1 MESEKQPLP
10 IDELSDAFRVAMASP
25 GLAVLTAPT
34 GSGKSTRIPP
44 WMLSCLPAD
53 SGQILVL
60 QPRRLAAR
68 MLAERVATV
77 FGEDCG
83 QTVGFQTRYER
94 SCSARTRI
102 LFVTEGIL
110 IRRLASQ
117 PRLPGV
123 AAIVFDEF
131 HERSLNSDVA
141 LAMARQTRRQFR
153 HDLRLV
159 VMSATMNAGAIQEF
173 LGEDCPHLNSD
184 GRLFP
189 VSITYSSNGGG
200 LRSLAAVPE
209 AIRTVV
215 AREKDGDILVFL
227 PGAGEI
233 YRCATECRRFLNG
246 QEFLVLPLYGELS
259 PEDQHAVMQPDARRR
274 KVILA
279 TNIAQTSLTI
289 PGVRHVIDSGLV
301 RQNCYDAE
309 RGLNRLDL
317 VPIARDAADQRAGRA
332 GREAPG
338 TCLRLWSAL
347 EQSAR
352 EAATIPEIR
361 RVDLADAILA
371 LVAYGYP
378 NTEEFPWF
386 EPPPAKAHAA
396 ALELLKSLG
405 LIGTGDGRLTPLGEA
420 VRAFPVHPRLA
431 LLLHLGCQ
439 ERCVKLA
446 TLAAAILSER
456 PLLTR
461 TSADKDLLT
470 QLRLDARHADRQ
482 LPTSDFLALGRLLEQ
497 ARQRHFDP
505 VACER
510 LGLHPG
516 AARDAER
523 ASQYLRQF
531 CVSQPDVPEAEENF
545 LKLLLKVFPD
555 RLARRRQDGNLLAE
569 LQGRKRAEISPLSLV
584 RQEEYFL
591 AGEIREVAAS
601 GVQGV
606 KLQLSLNS
614 GFSEEWLWEF
624 FPDDFAETDEPFF
637 DERRQQVLRRRTL
650 SCRQLLLEETITF
663 DPEPV
668 QAAQILADYILA
680 HDLHLQGWDASVEQW
695 LARVA
700 WLSAQRP
707 QLGLPDCRDK
717 AAVVRAL
724 CAEETSY
731 KAVRQK
737 PCLPAVKALL
747 TPAQLAQVER
757 LAPASLPLPNGRK
770 LKIEYFPDHQPR
782 GRARIQDLY
791 DLKTPVTIV
800 DGTVPILLDILAPNM
815 RTVQITDDLERFWQ
829 VHYPALKSAL
839 ARRYPRHEWR

>member
-1 MESEKQPLP
+1 METTRQPLP
-10 IDELSDAFRVAMASP
+10 IDELADTFRQAMSSP

-44 WMLSCLPAD
+44 LLLSCLPKEEP
-53 SGQILVL
+53 GLVLVL

-68 MLAERVATV
+68 MLAERVAAEL
-77 FGEDCG
+77 GEQCG
-83 QTVGFQTRYER
+83 ETVGFQTRYER

-117 PRLPGV
+117 PQLPDV

-141 LAMARQTRRQFR
+141 LAMARQTRRQSR
-153 HDLRLV
+153 PDLRLV
-159 VMSATMNAGAIQEF
+159 VMSATLSAGAVQEF
-173 LGEDCPHLNSD
+173 LGEGCPHLSSD

-189 VSITYSSNGGG
+189 VAITYSSSGGG

-215 AREKDGDILVFL
+215 TKEKEGDILVFL

-246 QEFLVLPLYGELS
+246 QEFLLLPLYGELS
-259 PEDQHAVMQPDARRR
+259 PDEQHAVMQPDVNRR
-274 KVILA
+274 KIILA

-301 RQNCYDAE
+301 RQNSYDAE
-309 RGLNRLDL
+309 RGINRLDL

-347 EQSAR
+347 EHGAR
-352 EAATIPEIR
+352 DAATVPEIR
-361 RVDLADAILA
+361 RVDLADAILS

-386 EPPPAKAHAA
+386 ERPPAKAHAA
-396 ALELLKSLG
+396 AQELLRTLG
-405 LIGTGDGRLTPLGEA
+405 LVGASGEGLTALGEA
-420 VRAFPVHPRLA
+420 VRAYPVHPRLA
-431 LLLHLGCQ
+431 LLLHLGRQ
-439 ERCVKLA
+439 EQCGYLA
-446 TLAAAILSER
+446 AQAAAILSER

-461 TSADKDLLT
+461 TSADKAQLT
-470 QLRLDARHADRQ
+470 QLRQDAKHADRQ

-497 ARQRHFDP
+497 ARQRHFAP
-505 VACER
+505 EACER

-516 AARDAER
+516 AARDVDR
-523 ASQYLRQF
+523 AAQYLQQF
-531 CVSQPDVPEAEENF
+531 CGNQPDAPDAARRF
-545 LKLLLKVFPD
+545 LRLLLRVFPD
-555 RLARRRQDGNLLAE
+555 RLAHRRHDGNLLAE
-569 LQGRKRAEISPLSLV
+569 LQGRRRAEISPQSLV

-591 AGEIREVAAS
+591 AGELREVAS

-614 GFSEEWLWEF
+614 GFPEEWLWEL

-663 DPEPV
+663 DPEPA

-680 HDLHLQGWDASVEQW
+680 HDLHLQGWDEAVEQW

-707 QLGLPDCRDK
+707 QLNLPDCRDK
-717 AAVVRAL
+717 ASVVRAI
-724 CAEETSY
+724 CVGETSY
-731 KAVRQK
+731 KEVRQK

-747 TPAQLAQVER
+747 TSEQLALVER

-791 DLKTPVTIV
+791 DLKTPVSIV
-800 DGTVPILLDILAPNM
+800 DGTIPILLDILAPNM
-815 RTVQITDDLERFWQ
+815 RTVQITDDLERFWK
-829 VHYPALKSAL
+829 VHYPAIKSAL